1 MQYQEALGI
10 ANKYLEILRPFCSRI
25 IIAGGIRRKKAEPHD
40 IEIVCIP
47 KINLFTDEVDIG
59 FVNTVNQWE
68 KIKGEPN
75 GKLTQRLLPEGINL
89 DLFMCNKDNL
99 GNITL
104 IRTGDW
110 EFSKYW
116 VDVIV
121 KRNGYKQEGGYLWKG
136 ETKIPLYEE
145 QDYFD
150 IMKVK
155 FIEPEKRNINI
166 CNF

>member
-1 MQYQEALGI
+1 MQYQEALKI
-10 ANKYLEILRPFCSRI
+10 AEKYLEQLKPYCERI
-25 IIAGGIRRKKAEPHD
+25 EIAGSLRRKKAEPKD
-40 IEIVCIP
+40 LEIICVP
-47 KINLFTDEVDIG
+47 KINLFSDEVSAG
-59 FVNTVNQWE
+59 FIDTVNQWK
-68 KIKGEPN
+68 KIKGEPT
-75 GKLTQRLLPEGINL
+75 GKYTARFLPEGINL
-89 DLFMCNKDNL
+89 DLFISELDRYGNL
-99 GNITL
+99 LL

-136 ETKIPLYEE
+136 ETKIPLFEE

-155 FIEPEKRNINI
+155 FIEPELRNKSI